1 MEKILDIIELIAYEK
16 GLDVFVVSQVV
27 KEAIIK
33 IAKKEINEDI
43 NYSVEE
49 DLKDRTLRLIQT
61 LLVCEDNDSRAID
74 SPNSFITLSK
84 AREMAQDVNVGDE
97 IKYDLNLEDMSRS
110 AVNLLFRDLEFNIQ
124 RTIEN
129 QLFEKFKSSV
139 GKIVTGVVV
148 AIDDSQNT
156 YIEIDEVRAVLA
168 LKNRIKGESFAMGD
182 TVSSILKHVGI
193 DKNGIRI
200 ELSRTTP
207 KMLEELLKLE
217 VPEIKDGEVVIERS
231 ARIPGKRAKIA
242 VYSNSPKIDPI
253 GSTVGTKGVRINAV
267 SNELNG
273 ESIDCIEYSTVP
285 EIFISKALSPANV
298 ISIKLESAQ
307 IEEVATNLQEIN
319 PDERSLRQERS
330 KLPKAIVTIMSDQ
343 KSKAIGRAGV
353 NISLASMLTGYEIE
367 LIEIDSDKSSQNEQ
381 VGSNQPPAKVGI
393 DALESLFKQ

>member
-16 GLDVFVVSQVV
+16 GLDVSIVSQVV

-43 NYSVEE
+43 DYSVEE
-49 DLKDRTLRLIQT
+49 DLKERTLRLIQT
-61 LLVCEDNDSRAID
+61 LVVCEEEDSRTIE
-74 SPNSFITLSK
+74 SPNNFITLSK
-84 AREMAQDVNVGDE
+84 AKEMAQDVNVGDE

-148 AIDDSQNT
+148 AIDDCQNT

-168 LKNRIKGESFAMGD
+168 LKNRIKGESFTMGN
-182 TVSSILKHVGI
+182 TVSSILKHVSI

-273 ESIDCIEYSTVP
+273 ESIDCIEYSEVP

-298 ISIKLESAQ
+298 VSIKLESTQ
-307 IEEVATNLQEIN
+307 VKESMKSSEEIGL
-319 PDERSLRQERS
+319 DERGLKQNRS
-330 KLPKAIVTIMSDQ
+330 ELPKAIVMIMSDQ
-343 KSKAIGRAGV
+343 KSRAIGRAGV

-367 LIEIDSDKSSQNEQ
+367 LVEVDSDKSSQNEQ
-381 VGSNQPPAKVGI
+381 GNSNQTPMRVGI

>member
-16 GLDVFVVSQVV
+16 GLDASIVSQVV

-43 NYSVEE
+43 DYSVEE
-49 DLKDRTLRLIQT
+49 DLKERTLRLIQT
-61 LLVCEDNDSRAID
+61 LVVCEDDDLRITE
-74 SPNSFITLSK
+74 SPNNFITLSK
-84 AREMAQDVNVGDE
+84 AKEMAQDVNVGDE

-129 QLFEKFKSSV
+129 QLFEKFKGSV

-148 AIDDSQNT
+148 AIDDCQNT
-156 YIEIDEVRAVLA
+156 YVEIDEVRAVLA
-168 LKNRIKGESFAMGD
+168 LKNRIKGESFAMGN
-182 TVSSILKHVGI
+182 TVSSILKHVSI

-207 KMLEELLKLE
+207 KMLEELLRLE

-273 ESIDCIEYSTVP
+273 ESIDCIEYSEVP

-298 ISIKLESAQ
+298 VSIKLESGQ
-307 IEEVATNLQEIN
+307 VKESTKNSEEIGL
-319 PDERSLRQERS
+319 DERGLKQNRS
-330 KLPKAIVTIMSDQ
+330 ESPKAIVMIMSDQ
-343 KSKAIGRAGV
+343 KSRAIGRAGV

-367 LIEIDSDKSSQNEQ
+367 LVEVDSDKSSQNEQ
-381 VGSNQPPAKVGI
+381 GNSNQAPMRVGI